1 MYIFWSSVHWFFL
14 LIIIIRLRSIDR
26 LNGINHRASS
36 LGISLPLQ
44 VGSCPTVF
52 QCASHNLPSSPTNH
66 PNCELN
72 NDLSHLN
79 IMHKCWLRR
88 GKIISIEM
96 QSRRR
101 APFEAVNKQT
111 DTSHVND
118 GTTCLPLFEMCR
130 TGGTSM
136 GALCPALIPYARSAC
151 TRHRRPP
158 GPRPFSGTSQRNST
172 LCCAARPAGPARETT
187 NVSGEIGGTT
197 TLLDLACTLPKLP
210 LPSTARKWKSSTVYF
225 LKRGIEV
232 AGAVIR
238 PDRWYW
244 AYVYE
249 VSKYIHNWTH

>member
-1 MYIFWSSVHWFFL
+1 MGLITEHRLLVSLYLCRLAHVQRFFNVPATTCHHRRP
-14 LIIIIRLRSIDR
+14 IIRI
-26 LNGINHRASS
+26 
-36 LGISLPLQ
+36 
-44 VGSCPTVF
+44 T
-52 QCASHNLPSSPTNH
+52 
-66 PNCELN
+66 
-72 NDLSHLN
+72 
-79 IMHKCWLRR
+79 CWITICR
-88 GKIISIEM
+88 ISILCTSVDWDEARSSASKCN
-96 QSRRR
+96 QDAGRHSK
-101 APFEAVNKQT
+101 AVNKQT

-130 TGGTSM
+130 TGGTSR

-187 NVSGEIGGTT
+187 NGGGERSRET